1 MNDTLTSQTMTERE
15 ASRYIGMSRSWL
27 AQSRA
32 SGAENTPPHLKLGRS
47 VRYMRSDLD
56 AWLAQQ
62 RTGFATAP
70 SQPARSK
77 T

>member
-32 SGAENTPPHLKLGRS
+32 SASENTPPHLKLGRS

-56 AWLAQQ
+56 TWLAQQ
-62 RTGFATAP
+62 RSGFAPTQ
-70 SQPARSK
+70 SQGAGSK